1 MRDTRPIVT
10 AIFDEPEETS
20 KFTIVDVCV
29 EKQHTDPPTWKM
41 RLVDS
46 KGLNY
51 EYDLFFK

>member
-20 KFTIVDVCV
+20 KFNIIDVSV
-29 EKQHTDPPTWKM
+29 EKQHTDPQTWKM
-41 RLVDS
+41 HLVDAE
-46 KGLNY
+46 GLTY